1 MDTPIPAT
9 SGKGPVANLA
19 LRRAAGEIHAD
30 PVQER
35 IVLRLQSVHDQL
47 TAMAAHPA
55 RPGLLARWGLAR
67 APKPVS
73 GPHGLYIWG
82 PVGRGKSMLM
92 DLFFAEAKTAPKR
105 RVHFHEFMAEVHERL
120 DVWRKMSDADRKR
133 SAWRVREAGDDPIAP
148 VAKQVA
154 AEARL
159 LCFDEFQVTQ
169 IADAMILAR
178 LFDAV
183 FAHGVTVVATSNR
196 QPDDLYKDG
205 INRALFLPFIQRLKQ
220 RCNVVELVSARDYRL
235 DRLVEAPVWYAP
247 IGAGSAAALDMAW
260 TRLTLGAEP
269 QHCVLTIKGRKLEVA
284 REAAGV
290 ARFTFEELCAR
301 PLGSID
307 YLTIAATFHTVI
319 LEGIP
324 LLTPDRRNEA
334 ARFVSLIDALYE
346 VRVKLVASAAAEP
359 DRLYTDGDGAF
370 EFQRTASR
378 LFEMRSGSYMAEERR
393 SVPES

>member
-1 MDTPIPAT
+1 MGNVRARYDERVASGALTDDPAQADAA
-9 SGKGPVANLA
+9 SRLDELA
-19 LRRAAGEIHAD
+19 LI
-30 PVQER
+30 
-35 IVLRLQSVHDQL
+35 L
-47 TAMAAHPA
+47 A
-55 RPGLLARWGLAR
+55 RPPKRSFFSK
-67 APKPVS
+67 APQAPR
-73 GPHGLYIWG
+73 GLYLWG
-82 PVGRGKSMLM
+82 GVGRGKSMLM
-92 DLFFAEAKTAPKR
+92 DLFFAEAKTSPKR

-120 DVWRKMSDADRKR
+120 DVWRKMSEADRKR
-133 SAWRVREAGDDPIAP
+133 SPWRVSGAGDDPIAP
-148 VAKQVA
+148 VARQIA
-154 AEARL
+154 SEARL

-178 LFDAV
+178 LFEAV

-196 QPDDLYKDG
+196 KPEDLYKDG
-205 INRALFLPFIQRLKQ
+205 INRALFLPFIERLKE
-220 RCNVVELVSARDYRL
+220 RCEVFELISARDYRL

-247 IGAGSAAALDMAW
+247 LGQGSRAALDMAW

-269 QHCVLTIKGRKLEVA
+269 QHCVLTVKGRRLEVA

-290 ARFTFEELCAR
+290 ARFTFGELCAR

-346 VRVKLVASAAAEP
+346 ARVKLVASAAAEP
-359 DRLYTDGDGAF
+359 DRLYPDGDGAF

-378 LFEMRSGSYMAEERR
+378 LFEMRSASYMAEERR
-393 SVPES
+393 SLTES

>member
-1 MDTPIPAT
+1 MANVRARYDERVASGALTGDAAQAAAANRFDTLAADLSRSAKRGLFSKPAPPPQ
-9 SGKGPVANLA
+9 GIYL
-19 LRRAAGEIHAD
+19 
-30 PVQER
+30 
-35 IVLRLQSVHDQL
+35 
-47 TAMAAHPA
+47 
-55 RPGLLARWGLAR
+55 WG
-67 APKPVS
+67 
-73 GPHGLYIWG
+73 G
-82 PVGRGKSMLM
+82 VGRGKSMLM
-92 DLFFAEAKTAPKR
+92 DLFFAEARITPRR

-120 DVWRKMSDADRKR
+120 DHWRKMSEADRRR
-133 SAWRVREAGDDPIAP
+133 SPWRVQGAGDDPIAP
-148 VAKQVA
+148 VAKQIA

-169 IADAMILAR
+169 IADAMILSR

-196 QPDDLYKDG
+196 HPDDLYKDG
-205 INRALFLPFIQRLKQ
+205 INRALFLPFIDRLKA
-220 RCNVVELVSARDYRL
+220 RCDVVELSAERDYRL

-247 IGAGSAAALDMAW
+247 LGEPARAALDLAW
-260 TRLTLGAEP
+260 TRLTLGALP
-269 QHCVLTIKGRKLEVA
+269 QACVLTVKGRKLEVA

-301 PLGSID
+301 PLGPLD
-307 YLTIAATFHTVI
+307 YLTIAATFHTLI

-346 VRVKLVASAAAEP
+346 ARTKLVASAAAEP
-359 DRLYTDGDGAF
+359 DRLYPDGDGAF

-378 LFEMRSGSYMAEERR
+378 LFEMRSAAYMAEERR
-393 SVPES
+393 NLLAD

>member
-1 MDTPIPAT
+1 MGGVRARYDERVASGALTGDPAQ
-9 SGKGPVANLA
+9 AAAAERLDALA
-19 LRRAAGEIHAD
+19 TDLSKPQKRGLFAKAPE
-30 PVQER
+30 PVQ
-35 IVLRLQSVHDQL
+35 
-47 TAMAAHPA
+47 
-55 RPGLLARWGLAR
+55 
-67 APKPVS
+67 
-73 GPHGLYIWG
+73 GLYLWG
-82 PVGRGKSMLM
+82 GVGRGKSMLM
-92 DLFFAEAKTAPKR
+92 DLFFAETKVSPKR

-120 DVWRKMSDADRKR
+120 DVWRKMSEADRKR
-133 SAWRVREAGDDPIAP
+133 SPWRVSGAGDDPIAP

-154 AEARL
+154 SEARL

-169 IADAMILAR
+169 IADAMILGR

-196 QPDDLYKDG
+196 HPDDLYKDG
-205 INRALFLPFIQRLKQ
+205 INRGLFLPFIQRLKE
-220 RCNVVELVSARDYRL
+220 RCGVFELVSARDYRL
-235 DRLVEAPVWYAP
+235 DRLVEAPVWYTP
-247 IGAGSAAALDMAW
+247 LGQGSAAALDLAW

-269 QHCVLTIKGRKLEVA
+269 QHCVLTVKGRKLEVS

-307 YLTIAATFHTVI
+307 YLTLAATFHTII
-319 LEGIP
+319 LESIP

-346 VRVKLVASAAAEP
+346 ARTKLVASAAAEP
-359 DRLYTDGDGAF
+359 DRLYPDGDGAF

-378 LFEMRSGSYMAEERR
+378 LFEMRSASYIAEERR
-393 SVPES
+393 LVAD